1 MANSAIAQLTRGD
14 GGSHGDGDDDDRF
27 DTESLPSN
35 APTNASAY
43 PGDMDLGPAA
53 HAIIKRPDWSG
64 SQECSDGCWATAE
77 TRGGGETSGDI
88 NAEAEDAKG
97 NEHVGNFGLF
107 NGNWGGN
114 WENPGLQRH
123 MLHDM
128 KSTPAHLLCL
138 QEAEEVVL
146 THLKKNCRSRCIRGD
161 GGQARQPV
169 HRSSR

>member
-14 GGSHGDGDDDDRF
+14 GGSHGDGDDDDRS
-27 DTESLPSN
+27 DAESLPSN

-53 HAIIKRPDWSG
+53 IAIIKRPDWSG

-114 WENPGLQRH
+114 WEDKGLQRH

-146 THLKKNCRSRCIRGD
+146 THLKKKLPKPMHPR
-161 GGQARQPV
+161 
-169 HRSSR
+169 